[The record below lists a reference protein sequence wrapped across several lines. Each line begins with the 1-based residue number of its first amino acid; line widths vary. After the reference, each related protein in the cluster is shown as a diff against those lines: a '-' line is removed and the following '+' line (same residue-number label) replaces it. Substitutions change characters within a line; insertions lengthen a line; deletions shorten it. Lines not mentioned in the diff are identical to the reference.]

1 MSNTT
6 IPLREGPTRILAEKL
21 LKVKLAIVIHMS
33 EYEPVNNK
41 RTTSFYLTE
50 EALEALEEVGKR
62 WGVGRNAVVE
72 IAARLM
78 KDNPSIFFR
87 MVARNSIIIPEDE
100 EETLH

>member
-1 MSNTT
+1 M
-6 IPLREGPTRILAEKL
+6 L
-21 LKVKLAIVIHMS
+21 LKIKLDIVTPVI

-50 EALEALEEVGKR
+50 EALEALEEVAKR

-100 EETLH
+100 EETSH

>member
-6 IPLREGPTRILAEKL
+6 IPLREGPARILAEKL
-21 LKVKLAIVIHMS
+21 LKVKLDIVAYMT

-50 EALEALEEVGKR
+50 EALEALEEVGQR

-87 MVARNSIIIPEDE
+87 MVARNSIIIPDDE
-100 EETLH
+100 EEPQH

>member
-1 MSNTT
+1 MKF
-6 IPLREGPTRILAEKL
+6 KL
-21 LKVKLAIVIHMS
+21 DMVVQMT
-33 EYEPVNNK
+33 EDEPVNNK

-50 EALEALEEVGKR
+50 EALEALEEVATR

-87 MVARNSIIIPEDE
+87 MVARNSIIIPDDDE
-100 EETLH
+100 ETQH